1 MRRLV
6 IVFVAVMVSVTAWLP
21 NAQAGMSGSTILDL
35 AVATD
40 DLSTLE
46 TAVLAADPAVATTL
60 SSPGTLTVLA
70 PNNAAFAA
78 VPGLDGIIADQALL
92 TNVLLYHVL
101 PQELFAADIIAA
113 AGEDGIAVP
122 TALPGT
128 TVFVQVID
136 GNVFAN
142 GNQVILPDVDATNGV
157 VHVIDGVL
165 IPPIE
170 PFFTPAQPANTGE
183 VTINAGANVPA
194 LGTPGGQIVELGG
207 NPLLL
212 PADADN
218 NGFDTYIITD
228 TQTVNG
234 VIYYGLFIG
243 APDSIWVRADQVLR
257 SR

>member
-1 MRRLV
+1 MRKLV
-6 IVFVAVMVSVTAWLP
+6 IVFVAVVVSLTAWLP
-21 NAQAGMSGSTILDL
+21 RSQAGMSGSTILDL
-35 AVATD
+35 AVATA

-78 VPGLDGIIADQALL
+78 VPGLDDIIADQDLL
-92 TNVLLYHVL
+92 TNILLYHVL
-101 PQELFAADIIAA
+101 PQELFASDIIAA
-113 AGEDGIAVP
+113 AGEDGISVP
-122 TALPGT
+122 TALGPN
-128 TVFVQVID
+128 VFVQVIE
-136 GNVFAN
+136 GNVFVN
-142 GNQVILPDVDATNGV
+142 GNQVIATDIDATNGV
-157 VHVIDGVL
+157 VHIIDGVL

-194 LGTPGGQIVELGG
+194 LGTPGGQVVELGG

-212 PADADN
+212 PADADG

-228 TQTVNG
+228 TQTING
-234 VIYYGLFIG
+234 VIYYGLFVG
-243 APDSIWVRADQVLR
+243 APDSVWVRADQVLR
-257 SR
+257 TR